1 MSLSSMTATLVLR
14 VKDEASSRLGG
25 LGQTLRNLKGKLGSL
40 PSAFLSM
47 LGPLGTLKGA
57 LLAVSTAVIGGT
69 RQAMN
74 YQKQMS
80 AVRAVIGD
88 VSSAEWTALS
98 AKIQEL
104 GRTTSK
110 SATEAGEGA
119 ENLARAGFSATEI
132 VDALAGVL
140 RSAEADAI
148 PLATASNIVAN
159 NVRAFALEAK
169 DATLVADLLAQT
181 SASTNT
187 NMIQLG
193 EGLKYVAPVAR
204 QMGMSIT
211 DTSFALG
218 LLANAGLQGSVGG
231 TALKNMLLK
240 LATPSS
246 EGAKLLQEMGIAVSD
261 ASGNMRPLQDIV
273 SELTI
278 ALPKLGGNVAQAS
291 AVQKIFG
298 IRGGASAS
306 NLTSA
311 FEQMRKTVTTST
323 GESITQLEALRRK
336 LDQSSGSAQ
345 RMSETRLDNL
355 SGSFTLLGSA
365 VEGLSIT
372 VFSPL
377 ERLLKVIVLGFSNG
391 INAINSFIL
400 SVVNRSTA
408 FGNAIGMFIEGV
420 TAFQRSLIETYV
432 SYVQPVVQSIIQSF
446 GELWASLSPVFDSL
460 SVAFGGAGDGMGT
473 LGSIVGA
480 TLGFM
485 AQAFGGILNLV
496 VKASTFMIQNFVEP
510 LIRGFAE
517 IVRGFKMILEGGDF
531 MLMGLKKIGRG
542 ILSFIFN
549 TVLRPVKMVISAIM
563 KAGSAIGA
571 IEESTA
577 KMVMDTLNMKDGT
590 FLGRSQ
596 AEVEADNTRERSVTM
611 EARRALSA
619 SERQV
624 EQGAKPPTMGALPET
639 KVQGC
644 IQNKVSIR
652 GKDLNVANQEARYEL
667 SQRGGFGLNPYQ
679 RTAVRLGTSGV

>member
-14 VKDEASSRLGG
+14 VRDEATSRLGG
-25 LGQTLRNLKGKLGSL
+25 LAQTLRNLKGKMGSL
-40 PSAFLSM
+40 PSTFLKM
-47 LGPLGTLKGA
+47 LGPLASVKGA
-57 LLAVSTAVIGGT
+57 ILAVFGAIAGGT

-88 VSSAEWTALS
+88 VSSAEWSALS
-98 AKIQEL
+98 AKVQEL

-132 VDALAGVL
+132 VDALGGVL

-159 NVRAFALEAK
+159 NVRAFALTAK
-169 DATLVADLLAQT
+169 DATMVADLLAKT

-204 QMGMSIT
+204 QMGMSIKE
-211 DTSFALG
+211 TSFALG
-218 LLANAGLQGSVGG
+218 LLANAGLQGSIGG

-246 EGAKLLQEMGIAVSD
+246 DGAKLLAEMGIAVSD
-261 ASGNMRPLQDIV
+261 AHGNMRPLKDIV
-273 SELTI
+273 TELTT

-306 NLTSA
+306 NLVSA
-311 FEQMRKTVTTST
+311 FEQMRRVVTTST
-323 GESITQLEALRRK
+323 GEQITQLEQLQRK
-336 LDQSSGSAQ
+336 LDASTGSAQ

-372 VFSPL
+372 LFSPL
-377 ERLLKVIVLGFSNG
+377 ERFLKVVVLGFSLG
-391 INAINSFIL
+391 VNAVNDFIL
-400 SVVNRSTA
+400 SIVNRSTA
-408 FGNAIGMFIEGV
+408 FGNAIGMFIQMI
-420 TAFQRSLIETYV
+420 TAFQFKLFETYETYV
-432 SYVQPVVQSIIQSF
+432 RPTVDAIIASFGDLWNSLSPIFDSLSIAFGTSGDALGGFGSIVGHVLGFVSMVSGSIIQS
-446 GELWASLSPVFDSL
+446 LVQ
-460 SVAFGGAGDGMGT
+460 VAQV
-473 LGSIVGA
+473 IVDNVIA
-480 TLGFM
+480 
-485 AQAFGGILNLV
+485 
-496 VKASTFMIQNFVEP
+496 P
-510 LIRGFAE
+510 LFRGFAE
-517 IVRGFKMILEGGDF
+517 IVRGFRYVLEGGDM

-542 ILSFIFN
+542 VLSFVFN
-549 TVLRPVKMVISAIM
+549 TILAPIKLVLASIVRVGNAVGKPIKSAQ
-563 KAGSAIGA
+563 KALD
-571 IEESTA
+571 
-577 KMVMDTLNMKDGT
+577 VLNMKDGT
-590 FLGRSQ
+590 FFGRSE
-596 AEVEADNTRERSVTM
+596 AEVQADTTRERSVTM
-611 EARRALSA
+611 EARRALKAGTS
-619 SERQV
+619 QI

-639 KVQGC
+639 SVKGC
-644 IQNKVSIR
+644 IQNKVQIR

-679 RTAVRLGTSGV
+679 QTAVRLGTSGA

>member
-1 MSLSSMTATLVLR
+1 MTATLVLR
-14 VKDEASSRLGG
+14 VRDEASSKLGG
-25 LGQTLRNLKGKLGSL
+25 LGQTLRNLKGSLGSL
-40 PSAFLSM
+40 PSSFLSM
-47 LGPLGTLKGA
+47 LGPLATVKGA
-57 LLAVSTAVIGGT
+57 ILAVTGAIVAGT
-69 RQAMN
+69 RQSMN
-74 YQKQMS
+74 YEKQMS
-80 AVRAVIGD
+80 AVRSVIGD

-98 AKIQEL
+98 SKVQEL

-291 AVQKIFG
+291 AVQKVFG

-306 NLTSA
+306 NLASA
-311 FEQMRKTVTTST
+311 FEQMRRTVTTST

-336 LDQSSGSAQ
+336 LDQSAGSAQ

-372 VFSPL
+372 VFGPL
-377 ERLLKVIVLGFSNG
+377 EGFLKVVVLGFSNAV
-391 INAINSFIL
+391 NAVNSFIL
-400 SVVNRSTA
+400 SIVNRSTA
-408 FGNAIGMFIEGV
+408 FGNAIGMFVSMLGSFGSSFISTYLTYIEP
-420 TAFQRSLIETYV
+420 TIT
-432 SYVQPVVQSIIQSF
+432 SISNSF
-446 GELWASLSPVFDSL
+446 GELWGSLSPIFDSL
-460 SVAFGGAGDGMGT
+460 SIAFGATGDSLGG
-473 LGSIVGA
+473 LGSMIGSVLGVVAVASGTIVK
-480 TLGFM
+480 TLL
-485 AQAFGGILNLV
+485 QITKV
-496 VKASTFMIQNFVEP
+496 VVDNVVSPIFKG
-510 LIRGFAE
+510 LAE
-517 IVRGFKMILEGGDF
+517 IVRGFRYVLEGGDV
-531 MLMGLKKIGRG
+531 MLTGLKKIGRG
-542 ILSFIFN
+542 VLSFVFNTILSPIKL
-549 TVLRPVKMVISAIM
+549 VLASIVKVGDAVGKPIKSAQR
-563 KAGSAIGA
+563 ALD
-571 IEESTA
+571 
-577 KMVMDTLNMKDGT
+577 VLNMKDGT
-590 FLGRSQ
+590 FFGRSQ

-619 SERQV
+619 SESRV
-624 EQGAKPPTMGALPET
+624 EQGAKPPTLGNLPET